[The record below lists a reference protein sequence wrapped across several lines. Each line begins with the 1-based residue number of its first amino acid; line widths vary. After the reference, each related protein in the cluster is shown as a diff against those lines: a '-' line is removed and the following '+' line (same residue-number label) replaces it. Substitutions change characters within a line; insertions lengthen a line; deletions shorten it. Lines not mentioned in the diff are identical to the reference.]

1 MSGLETRSALTRQ
14 HVTYSTSYSSM
25 QISSNA
31 AEAISFIP
39 MLYNT
44 VKSAGLS
51 NVKLTCCDAT
61 GWPAQTGYTSALM
74 NANMQQYLGVITSH
88 MYSGDPN
95 SPLATKGLPVWMTEG
110 DAQSMGFVTTWHSS
124 GAVNEGMTWANKIAT
139 GIVSANLSAYFFWEG
154 FEEAQTSSASHLIDS
169 SGSNAEP
176 SGMFWAFVMWSRFIR
191 PGADRVA
198 VSGSPSGV
206 VTAAFKN
213 TDGSVI
219 VVLTNSGSS
228 ARTVSVSLSGF
239 TPSSAQAWLQD
250 NSHQVAATTATLS
263 GSSVSVQ
270 VTSNGVV
277 TIKLAGGGGSSSPPP
292 PPPSSPPPPP
302 PPSASSSTM
311 KVVTTTTSAPSS
323 GCTQALYG
331 QCGGIGWSGCTG
343 CASGSTCSAGNPYYS
358 QCVPA

>member
-1 MSGLETRSALTRQ
+1 VSAPAGFLFGIRSLIPN
-14 HVTYSTSYSSM
+14 STSYSSM

-31 AEAISFIP
+31 QEAISFIP
-39 MLYNT
+39 TLYNT

-51 NVKLTCCDAT
+51 LKLTCCDAT
-61 GWPAQTGYTSALM
+61 GWPAQKGYTSALM
-74 NANMQQYLGVITSH
+74 SANMQQYLSVITSH

-95 SPLATKGLPVWMTEG
+95 SVLSTNLPVWMTEG

-139 GIVSANLSAYFFWEG
+139 GIVGANLSAYFFWEG

-176 SGMFWAFVMWSRFIR
+176 SGMFWAFVMWSRWIR
-191 PGADRVA
+191 PNANRVA

-206 VTAAFKN
+206 VTAAFQN

-228 ARTVSVSLSGF
+228 TQTVSVGLQGF

-263 GSSVSVQ
+263 GSTVSVQ

-277 TIKLAGGGGSSSPPP
+277 TIKLAGEGSSSPPP
-292 PPPSSPPPPP
+292 PPPPPPANSPPPPP
-302 PPSASSSTM
+302 PAASTTTFH
-311 KVVTTTTSAPSS
+311 TTTTTTGSSA
-323 GCTQALYG
+323 GCTGSAYA
-331 QCGGIGWSGCTG
+331 QCGGIGWTGCTS
-343 CASGSTCSAGNPYYS
+343 CASGSTCSAGNAYYS
-358 QCVPA
+358 QCVPS